1 MKWSRIALAALLG
14 IPMSASLLIL
24 GCELG
29 SADSVSRGVTGGD
42 NSTVNVSGFYTGG
55 ADTNSGSGYIQITST
70 NSGPPLTTL
79 DLRQYGD
86 QLEAVDNF
94 GRVWKG
100 TIGDAGS
107 GTATFTLQYGDLTIS
122 GTIAISGTEGSYTGT
137 MNGTWIEPALY
148 ATIHATATIPGY
160 QQGGGGKT
168 NTTVSVSA
176 NPSSLTANNQTSTLT
191 ASGGTGSYTWSVG
204 STNGVLSG
212 STGSSVTYT
221 RKGKGDTTVTATDS
235 EGAAGSATITQP

>member
-1 MKWSRIALAALLG
+1 MKWSRIALFAFAC
-14 IPMSASLLIL
+14 LLIASPFAFL

-42 NSTVNVSGFYTGG
+42 NATVNVSGFYTGG
-55 ADTNSGSGYIQITST
+55 ANTNSGSGYIQITST

-107 GTATFTLQYGDLTIS
+107 GTATFTLSYGDLTIS
-122 GTIAISGTEGSYTGT
+122 GTITISGSTGSYTGT
-137 MNGTWIEPALY
+137 MNGTWIEPSIY

-160 QQGGGGKT
+160 QQGSSGGSNPSISAGTSTLST
-168 NTTVSVSA
+168 NGAHTTLSASGGSGTYSSWSVSA
-176 NPSSLTANNQTSTLT
+176 F
-191 ASGGTGSYTWSVG
+191 GHV
-204 STNGVLSG
+204 SG
-212 STGSSVTYT
+212 SGSSVEYY
-221 RKGKGDTTVTATDS
+221 RDSAGNATVTVTDS
-235 EGAAGSATITQP
+235 ASKSGTIVITQP